1 MGMHIS
7 ERMVKDTRVVVLYGE
22 FDNSARREFQTV
34 IDREKEAQ
42 SLHIILDL
50 THVPA
55 VDRFGLGMIFLVA
68 HHLRRKGGRTSIVNP
83 QPQVR
88 VELERAD
95 FPSLVQICQ
104 TEDEAQAA
112 A

>member
-42 SLHIILDL
+42 SEMDPSFW
-50 THVPA
+50 T
-55 VDRFGLGMIFLVA
+55 
-68 HHLRRKGGRTSIVNP
+68 
-83 QPQVR
+83 VR
-88 VELERAD
+88 
-95 FPSLVQICQ
+95 
-104 TEDEAQAA
+104 
-112 A
+112 